1 MALINQ
7 RRITMKKWLSL
18 ITLVLLTAMVSASL
32 GCSTEEVSESKGPVV
47 LVDQDWDGNLVTTAL
62 AKLILEEEM
71 GYTVE
76 TKFAPADSAQLFEGL
91 TSGEM
96 HWVCCNWPSF
106 SAALIEEYV
115 DTGKVTRQAGAGILG
130 TSHMYVPRYV
140 IEGDS
145 ERGIE
150 AVAPDLKTYADLN
163 QYAELFAS
171 ADTSPKGRFLD
182 FTPGWDYRNEERMAA
197 LGVDFEVVF
206 SGSEA
211 ASFAELDAAHKRGEP
226 ILLVVWTPHWAP
238 VKYDLVPI
246 ELPVHSD
253 CYPVTEKFDCGY
265 HVDEVQK
272 LTWPGLADD
281 MPTANQF
288 LTNFQL
294 TNNQQTEMVI
304 LKTDDGKTDAEAAKI
319 WKDANESIWKAWIP

>member
-1 MALINQ
+1 
-7 RRITMKKWLSL
+7 MKKL
-18 ITLVLLTAMVSASL
+18 IPLFLASLTAILVIVAL
-32 GCSTEEVSESKGPVV
+32 GCTTEEVTVSPATSIPTPEPKGPVI

-62 AKLILEEEM
+62 AKLILEDEM

-91 TSGEM
+91 ATGEM

-106 SAALIEEYV
+106 SAALLEEYV
-115 DTGKVTRQAGAGILG
+115 DTGKVTSQGDAGILG

-140 IEGDS
+140 IEGDA

-150 AVAPDLKTYADLN
+150 AVAPDLKNYADLN
-163 QYAELFAS
+163 QYAALFAT

-182 FTPGWDYRNEERMAA
+182 FTPGWDYRNEERLAA
-197 LGVDFEVVF
+197 LGINFEVVF

-226 ILLVVWTPHWAP
+226 ILLVIWTPHWAP

-246 ELPVHSD
+246 ELPAHSD
-253 CYPVTEKFDCGY
+253 CYPVSEKFDCGY
-265 HVDEVQK
+265 MIDKVK
-272 LTWPGLADD
+272 
-281 MPTANQF
+281 
-288 LTNFQL
+288 
-294 TNNQQTEMVI
+294 
-304 LKTDDGKTDAEAAKI
+304 KI
-319 WKDANESIWKAWIP
+319 NMARTSRWYACG